1 MTQSHTVL
9 VVDDA
14 QAIRLLCR
22 VNLELDGHR
31 VLEAG
36 TIGAARQALHES
48 DEVSLVLLDV
58 HVGADNG
65 LEFLDEL
72 RHEHPELRVAMLT
85 GSTDLDRVREH
96 NPDGILGKP
105 FELDHLRDVVSALAN
120 RRAGV

>member
-36 TIGAARQALHES
+36 TIGAARQAL
-48 DEVSLVLLDV
+48 DEDGDVSLVLLDV

-72 RHEHPELRVAMLT
+72 RNAHPELRVAMLT
-85 GSTDLDRVREH
+85 GSTDLDQVREH

>member
-1 MTQSHTVL
+1 MPRSHTVL

-22 VNLELDGHR
+22 VNLELEGHR

-36 TIGAARQALHES
+36 TIAAAREALAGA
-48 DEVSLVLLDV
+48 DDVSLVLLDV
-58 HVGADNG
+58 HVGPDDG

-72 RHEHPELRVAMLT
+72 RRDRPELPVAMLT
-85 GSTDLDRVREH
+85 GSAEVERVRERG
-96 NPDGILGKP
+96 PDAVLGKP
-105 FELDHLRDVVSALAN
+105 FELGELRDAVASLAD

>member
-1 MTQSHTVL
+1 MARSHTVL

-14 QAIRLLCR
+14 QSIRLLCR

-36 TIGAARQALHES
+36 TLSAAREALEA
-48 DEVSLVLLDV
+48 DEAVSLVLLDV
-58 HVGADNG
+58 HVGPEDG

-72 RHEHPELRVAMLT
+72 RRERPELPVAMLT
-85 GSTDLDRVREH
+85 GSAEVERVRARG
-96 NPDGILGKP
+96 PDAVLGKP
-105 FELDHLRDVVSALAN
+105 FELGALRDAVSSLAD

>member
-36 TIGAARQALHES
+36 TIGAARRALDDEP
-48 DEVSLVLLDV
+48 EVSLVLLDV
-58 HVGADNG
+58 HVGPENG

-72 RHEHPELRVAMLT
+72 RTAHPRLRVAMLT

-105 FELDHLRDVVSALAN
+105 FELDHLRDVVSALAG

>member
-1 MTQSHTVL
+1 MTRSHTVL

-22 VNLELDGHR
+22 VNLELEGHR

-36 TIGAARQALHES
+36 TLGAAREALDEN

-58 HVGADNG
+58 HVGAEDG
-65 LEFLDEL
+65 LDFLDEL
-72 RHEHPELRVAMLT
+72 RRDRPDLPVAMLT
-85 GSTDLDRVREH
+85 GTAEIEHVRERG
-96 NPDGILGKP
+96 PDAILGKP
-105 FELDHLRDVVSALAN
+105 FELDQLRDAVATLAD